1 MRGCKEGLERG
12 GAKRGWGV
20 FIGTTGIC
28 IVALRGGKREGGG
41 FRQGPGYDKAKG
53 NGYITELGSWVGA
66 GGGRAFYWTAFVIGN
81 PVMMRFS
88 PGWLHAFFGTCVRRV
103 GRSGLLY
110 GDARDPEKGKR
121 GVEGS
126 LLHA

>member
-1 MRGCKEGLERG
+1 MGGFSLGLLVYALLLLGGGRGR
-12 GAKRGWGV
+12 
-20 FIGTTGIC
+20 
-28 IVALRGGKREGGG
+28 GGG